1 MVSAEL
7 PVLGDV
13 AWDNWQQWLPLA
25 VSLLTL
31 VAALFAWRLA
41 AKAARRVTRQAHA
54 MARQASSF
62 DEQVAIA
69 REALELARREA
80 QDARSDAD
88 RQRQETD
95 RTRRMLEEVR
105 LDALAPTIV
114 ARAIPGGSDTPG
126 RPTLEGCQLTAG
138 GQDRWRT
145 LSGHLA
151 VGRDQ
156 TYAFRTALT

>member
-1 MVSAEL
+1 MVSAAL

-13 AWDNWQQWLPLA
+13 AWDDWRDWLPLA

-31 VAALFAWRLA
+31 VAALCAWGFA
-41 AKAARRVTRQAHA
+41 AKAARRA
-54 MARQASSF
+54 ARQADAALRQARSF

-69 REALELARREA
+69 REALALARREA

-95 RTRRMLEEVR
+95 RTRR
-105 LDALAPTIV
+105 
-114 ARAIPGGSDTPG
+114 
-126 RPTLEGCQLTAG
+126 TLEACQLTAG
-138 GQDRWRT
+138 GQDRWRP
-145 LSGHLA
+145 LGGQLA

-156 TYAFRTALT
+156 TFAFRTALTLWFENVSDRAAQV